1 MKRRNEVLV
10 GIFLTAALAVGILGT
25 IWLVR
30 GGFRSGYSLYGIFR
44 WGENLK
50 VGQAVRLAGVQVG
63 YVGDVQLR
71 DDGTLFVTMKIDDG
85 RKVPQNARAIVE
97 PVGIFGDAQV
107 ALQATPSP
115 TGYEAGDTVPAGTSP
130 PGIPQI
136 TAKADSVATVAVRLS
151 RALQTQMVGGG
162 GIADLRRTIA
172 QTNALVAQ
180 LTAVAAEQSRQ
191 LTQTQAQL
199 RATMAAVN
207 PAVVDSTLRNFR
219 AASANLEQL
228 SQELEGTSVRV
239 NALLARVDSGNG
251 NAALLLNDRQ
261 LYDNLLRLTTRMD
274 SVVADL
280 KRNPGRYINLKV
292 F

>member
-10 GIFLTAALAVGILGT
+10 GVFLTAAIAIGLLGT

-30 GGFRSGYSLYGIFR
+30 GGFRSGYTLYSIFR

-50 VGQAVRLAGVQVG
+50 VGQPVRLAGVQIG

-71 DDGTLFVTMKIDDG
+71 DDGTLLVVMKIDEG
-85 RKVPQNARAIVE
+85 RKVPENARAIVE
-97 PVGIFGDAQV
+97 AVGLFGDAQV

-115 TGYEAGDTVPAGTSP
+115 RSYTANDTVPVGTP
-130 PGIPQI
+130 APGIPQI
-136 TAKADSVATVAVRLS
+136 TAKADSVASVAVQLS
-151 RALQTQMVGGG
+151 RELQTQMVRGG

-172 QTNALVAQ
+172 ETNELVTR

-191 LTQTQAQL
+191 LTATQTQL
-199 RATMAAVN
+199 RQTLAAVN
-207 PAVVDSTLRNFR
+207 PQVVDSTLRNVR
-219 AASANLEQL
+219 AASANLEQI
-228 SQELEGTSVRV
+228 SRDLEGTSDRV
-239 NALLARVDSGNG
+239 NALLAKVDSGNG

-274 SVVADL
+274 SLVADI
-280 KRNPGRYINLKV
+280 KQRPGRYINLKV

>member
-10 GIFLTAALAVGILGT
+10 GIFLTAAIALGVLGT

-30 GGFRSGYSLYGIFR
+30 GGFRSGYSLYGVFR
-44 WGENLK
+44 WGENLR
-50 VGQAVRLAGVQVG
+50 VGQPVRLAGVQIG
-63 YVGDVQLR
+63 YVGDVQLGE
-71 DDGTLFVTMKIDDG
+71 DGTLLVVMKIEEG
-85 RKVPQNARAIVE
+85 RRVPQNARAIVE
-97 PVGIFGDAQV
+97 PVGLFGDAQV
-107 ALQATPSP
+107 ALQATPSR
-115 TGYEAGDTVPAGTSP
+115 TSYEAGDTVAIGSSP
-130 PGIPQI
+130 PGIPQV

-151 RALQTQMVGGG
+151 RELQTQMVQGG
-162 GIADLRRTIA
+162 GIADLRRAIA
-172 QTNALVAQ
+172 QTNQLVAQ
-180 LTAVAAEQSRQ
+180 LNTVAAEQSRQ
-191 LTQTQAQL
+191 LSATQAQL

-228 SQELEGTSVRV
+228 SRELEGTSGRV
-239 NALLARVDSGNG
+239 NALLAKVDSGNG

-274 SVVADL
+274 SLVADL
-280 KRNPGRYINLKV
+280 KKNPRRYINLEV

>member
-10 GIFLTAALAVGILGT
+10 GIFLTVAIAIGLLGT

-30 GGFRSGYSLYGIFR
+30 GGFRSGYTLYSRFR
-44 WGENLK
+44 WGENLR
-50 VGQAVRLAGVQVG
+50 VGQPVRLAGVQIG

-71 DDGTLFVTMKIDDG
+71 DDGTLLVVMKIDEG
-85 RKVPQNARAIVE
+85 RRVPQNARAIVQA
-97 PVGIFGDAQV
+97 VGLFGDAEV
-107 ALQATPSP
+107 ALQATPS
-115 TGYEAGDTVPAGTSP
+115 TQSYTANDTVPIGTP
-130 PGIPQI
+130 APGIPQI

-151 RALQTQMVGGG
+151 REIQTQMVGQG

-180 LTAVAAEQSRQ
+180 LSAVAAEQSRQ

-199 RATMAAVN
+199 RQTLDAVD
-207 PAVVDSTLRNFR
+207 PRVVDSTLRNLR
-219 AASANLEQL
+219 AASENLASLTREF
-228 SQELEGTSVRV
+228 EGTSRRLD
-239 NALLARVDSGNG
+239 ALIAKVDSGNG
-251 NAALLLNDRQ
+251 NAALLLNDRE
-261 LYDNLLRLTTRMD
+261 LYDNVVRLTTRVD

-280 KRNPGRYINLKV
+280 KRNPGRYINLRV